1 MHPTQAVSSASTSQ
15 AAGHQG
21 FNYTPPQLTPL
32 HVNPA
37 QVITPQNLT
46 AGLPDPAAVA
56 KQKDGYLRMLDDQ
69 LKSGEMQ
76 LEQQRKFQ
84 TDIIHA
90 QADQSRKQLL
100 MQVEQQVKTQ
110 EMALLQQFS
119 QQIAAL
125 RQHASP
131 EERAGA

>member
-1 MHPTQAVSSASTSQ
+1 MPSASASQ

-21 FNYTPPQLTPL
+21 FNGAPPSMTPL

-100 MQVEQQVKTQ
+100 MQVEQQVKT
-110 EMALLQQFS
+110 
-119 QQIAAL
+119 
-125 RQHASP
+125 
-131 EERAGA
+131 